1 MDLSNIK
8 ANTVEKELF
17 IPGVGGTGFYLE
29 LRFESAP
36 EVQAIT
42 KKFENKLMQ
51 EAQKG
56 KRADKQSIMEW
67 YKKERMVAHI
77 AGWRWS
83 DGSNYNGEQPD
94 FSPETARKF
103 IDSKDDFGY
112 FLRDFINEQ
121 VGDAEDFLEDSVT
134 S

>member
-1 MDLSNIK
+1 MDLSSIK
-8 ANTVEKELF
+8 ASTAEKELF
-17 IPGVGGTGFYLE
+17 IPGVGATGFYIE
-29 LRFESAP
+29 LRYESAP
-36 EVQAIT
+36 EVQAVT

-77 AGWRWS
+77 AGWRWA
-83 DGSNYNGEQPD
+83 DGSSYNGEQTE
-94 FSPETARKF
+94 FSPAAARKF
-103 IDSKDDFGY
+103 IDLKDDFGY
-112 FLRDFINEQ
+112 FLRDFINDE
-121 VGDAEDFLEDSVT
+121 VGEAEDFLGASAN